1 MERPPP
7 LCDDC
12 RPNNSDWIRRRTAI
26 SCIVAALALVCCGV
40 IALKESSNPSFD
52 RSFAST
58 HEGPR
63 LREQEQHVDKALSD
77 QDTGCVG
84 GNGVITSGGTHDRC
98 TTHWKEEEQVE
109 LNVEGDRGN
118 DVLGED
124 LVQNYSSFVEYA
136 LETYN
141 SSVGAPIPLPVVH
154 ATGVGR
160 RLSIPIITII
170 GAQKGG
176 TTNLRQNLL
185 SHPMVGGRLKELD
198 FFDRK
203 PGSYPSVGTWE
214 GEGLGKDIGFQAAAT
229 ILRQYASS
237 CLTKTKR
244 NLTKTET
251 DLDHESDINSTGLIV
266 VDSSPQYM
274 VCPIVPYRVKMV
286 RPGARFV
293 AVLRDPTDRYF
304 SQVRM
309 DMCRD
314 NHLHSN
320 YTTMAEKIN
329 STFHLPGEAEKY
341 LAAGE
346 LAYEPY
352 TALCRGEN
360 ASTSDLW
367 KCYQAQIPSMPLYR
381 GLYADHL
388 ERWFRVFDRSQIMII
403 DASDMLANFSAVV
416 NAVATFAGLPEHDF
430 QYDPSHEHKTGCLE
444 YDQRLGN
451 NYFVPGGRYD
461 MMYEEVE
468 LFREWYRPHN
478 ERLYKLLDRDFM
490 WQ

>member
-118 DVLGED
+118 DVL
-124 LVQNYSSFVEYA
+124 
-136 LETYN
+136 
-141 SSVGAPIPLPVVH
+141 
-154 ATGVGR
+154 
-160 RLSIPIITII
+160 
-170 GAQKGG
+170 KGG